1 MAENVFHSQPA
12 GDDAMATASTAT
24 AEASELE
31 TTAATPTRT
40 VKVVLGE
47 KASRT
52 TRPVSGADTLIAV
65 GASAAAAAAAAPH
78 TGLDANGPPADA

>member
-24 AEASELE
+24 AEASDLE
-31 TTAATPTRT
+31 TTAATPTKT
-40 VKVVLGE
+40 VNVVLGE

-52 TRPVSGADTLIAV
+52 TRPVSGADALMTV
-65 GASAAAAAAAAPH
+65 GASAAVATAPH
-78 TGLDANGPPADA
+78 TGLEAIGPPADA